1 VIKPIPLRPVL
12 PGGFTVEDF
21 VVDEAAGTATCPAG
35 VTRPISRTRLVT
47 FKAACRGCPI
57 RAHGTTAE
65 HGRSL
70 HLHPQDPLL
79 RAHGVRNGDPHVQ
92 ADYRRH
98 RPMVERS
105 IAWLTRGN
113 RRLPCR
119 GVLENDASAP
129 PAPARHGG
137 DNRGSAGRQ
146 RVVAV
151 HVEGQCLAHR
161 R

>member
-12 PGGFTVEDF
+12 PGGFTAEDF

-79 RAHGVRNGDPHVQ
+79 
-92 ADYRRH
+92 
-98 RPMVERS
+98 
-105 IAWLTRGN
+105 
-113 RRLPCR
+113 
-119 GVLENDASAP
+119 
-129 PAPARHGG
+129 
-137 DNRGSAGRQ
+137 
-146 RVVAV
+146 
-151 HVEGQCLAHR
+151 
-161 R
+161 